1 MTTLSNYMKGG
12 EDLNARRKSIIS
24 LAFSTMDTA
33 GSGVIE
39 PEVLLST
46 YNAAKHPDVI
56 SKKMSEES
64 ALSEFLNSF
73 DVGSDVEGKV
83 TRREFERFYK
93 KISSSTADDEK
104 FEAMI
109 RGLYGID
116 GQGNY
121 QTSATSRLMA
131 RNDAQDNLNTSSAR
145 SDLELEQQANNIRE
159 NSRAVL
165 GKLVSNNSR
174 GSSDLSSSM
183 LEMTLNSS
191 HPDGVLQNDST
202 TLAIAAAGPNAP
214 SQSPAYPPRTAFP
227 TPVVAI
233 PAGVAHI
240 VSKLKAKLRSYGVYG
255 FVGLQRAIR
264 SMDKADKR
272 RISMADFKVAMRK
285 AEVGLTDAEV
295 RMLFDYFNNEHRG
308 SIDTDNFVTVVRSV
322 LNDRR
327 LILVKQAFSKLDL
340 NGEGAIDAGKL
351 AELYDAAAAPDVIA
365 GRATA
370 EDNLYEFLE
379 TFDVGG
385 EVNGMVTISEFVN
398 YYTNIGSCVDNDE
411 YFEVMLRNAWH
422 LGGERQETSKRVLVT
437 RKDGSQVQRIMKLL
451 LFLWKRSHYRM
462 TGTTTAVSL
471 SIDAL

>member
-12 EDLNARRKSIIS
+12 EDLNARRRSIIS
-24 LAFSTMDTA
+24 LAFSTMDTS

-39 PEVLLST
+39 PELLLST

-56 SKKMSEES
+56 SKKMSEET
-64 ALSEFLNSF
+64 ALSEFLNTF
-73 DVGSDVEGKV
+73 DVGSEVEGKV
-83 TRREFERFYK
+83 TRHEFESYYK
-93 KISSSTADDEK
+93 RMSSNTADDEK

-109 RGLYGID
+109 RGLYRIS
-116 GQGNY
+116 GQGSN

-131 RNDAQDNLNTSSAR
+131 QNDADDKLNNAGNKN
-145 SDLELEQQANNIRE
+145 DIELQHQANKIRE
-159 NSRAVL
+159 NSKAVL
-165 GKLVSNNSR
+165 DKLVSNNSR
-174 GSSDLSSSM
+174 GPSDLSSSV
-183 LEMTLNSS
+183 LEMTLNSA
-191 HPDGVLQNDST
+191 HPDGELENDSI

-272 RISMADFKVAMRK
+272 RISMVDFKVAMRK
-285 AEVGLTDAEV
+285 AESGLTDAEV

-308 SIDTDNFVTVVRSV
+308 SIDTENFITVVRSV

-385 EVNGMVTISEFVN
+385 EINGMVTMSEFIN
-398 YYTNIGSCVDNDE
+398 YYTNIGSCVDNHE

-422 LGGERQETSKRVLVT
+422 LGGERQETFKRVLVT
-437 RKDGSQVQRIMKLL
+437 RKDGSQVQCLHD
-451 LFLWKRSHYRM
+451 F
-462 TGTTTAVSL
+462 
-471 SIDAL
+471 

>member
-12 EDLNARRKSIIS
+12 EDLNARRKAIIS
-24 LAFSTMDTA
+24 LAFTTMDTA
-33 GSGVIE
+33 GSGTIE

-46 YNAAKHPDVI
+46 YNAAQHPDVI
-56 SKKMSEES
+56 GKKMSEES

-73 DVGSDVEGKV
+73 DVGSEVEGKV
-83 TRREFERFYK
+83 TRHEFESYYK
-93 KISSSTADDEK
+93 KISYSILDDEK

-109 RGLYGID
+109 RGLYRIV
-116 GQGNY
+116 GQESS
-121 QTSATSRLMA
+121 QTSATSRLL
-131 RNDAQDNLNTSSAR
+131 AQNVGEDNLSAL
-145 SDLELEQQANNIRE
+145 SIKNNKEQQQHANKIKE
-159 NSRAVL
+159 NSKAVL
-165 GKLVSNNSR
+165 GKLVSNNQRSP
-174 GSSDLSSSM
+174 SDLSSSV
-183 LEMTLNSS
+183 LEMALNSPHS
-191 HPDGVLQNDST
+191 DGVLENDALT
-202 TLAIAAAGPNAP
+202 IAIATAGPNAP
-214 SQSPAYPPRTAFP
+214 SMSSPYPPRTAFP

-264 SMDKADKR
+264 SMDKSDKR
-272 RISMADFKVAMRK
+272 RISMTDFKIAMRK
-285 AEVGLTDAEV
+285 AEVGLSDAEV

-308 SIDTDNFVTVVRSV
+308 SIDTEYFVKIVRSV

-370 EDNLYEFLE
+370 EDNLFEFLE

-385 EVNGMVTISEFVN
+385 EINGMVTISEFIN

-411 YFEVMLRNAWH
+411 YFEVMVRNAWH
-422 LGGERQETSKRVLVT
+422 LGGERHETAKRVLVT
-437 RKDGSQVQRIMKLL
+437 RKDGSQVQCCAMRCCAM
-451 LFLWKRSHYRM
+451 RC
-462 TGTTTAVSL
+462 GAVL
-471 SIDAL
+471 CVHDYQEVQ

>member
-24 LAFSTMDTA
+24 LAFSTMDTS

-73 DVGSDVEGKV
+73 DVGSEVEGKV
-83 TRREFERFYK
+83 TRREFESYYK
-93 KISSSTADDEK
+93 RISSSTADDEK
-104 FEAMI
+104 FETMI
-109 RGLYGID
+109 RGLYRIA
-116 GQGNY
+116 GQGSN

-131 RNDAQDNLNTSSAR
+131 QNNAEDNSNTSSTAN
-145 SDLELEQQANNIRE
+145 DLELQQQAMNIRE
-159 NSRAVL
+159 NSKAVL
-165 GKLVSNNSR
+165 GKLVSNNPR
-174 GSSDLSSSM
+174 GSSDISSSM
-183 LEMTLNSS
+183 LEMTLNSP
-191 HPDGVLQNDST
+191 HPDGVLENDSIT
-202 TLAIAAAGPNAP
+202 MAIAAAGPNAP

-308 SIDTDNFVTVVRSV
+308 SIDTENFVTVVRSV

-351 AELYDAAAAPDVIA
+351 AELYDSAAAPDVIA
-365 GRATA
+365 GRTTA
-370 EDNLYEFLE
+370 EDNLFEFLE

-385 EVNGMVTISEFVN
+385 EINGMVTISEFIN

-437 RKDGSQVQRIMKLL
+437 RKDGSQVRCSTVFMR
-451 LFLWKRSHYRM
+451 FLESVVTIK
-462 TGTTTAVSL
+462 
-471 SIDAL
+471 

>member
-12 EDLNARRKSIIS
+12 EDLNAIRKSIIS
-24 LAFSTMDTA
+24 LAFSTMDAT

-46 YNAAKHPDVI
+46 YNAAMHPDVI

-73 DVGSDVEGKV
+73 DVGSEVEGKV
-83 TRREFERFYK
+83 TRREFERYYK
-93 KISSSTADDEK
+93 KISSATADDEK

-109 RGLYGID
+109 RGLYGIA
-116 GQGNY
+116 GQGND

-131 RNDAQDNLNTSSAR
+131 QNDTEDNLNTSSTQN
-145 SDLELEQQANNIRE
+145 DPEVQQQANKIRE
-159 NSRAVL
+159 NSKAVL

-174 GSSDLSSSM
+174 EPSDLSASM
-183 LEMTLNSS
+183 LEMSLNSS
-191 HPDGVLQNDST
+191 HPDGVLENDSI
-202 TLAIAAAGPNAP
+202 TLAIAIAGPNAP
-214 SQSPAYPPRTAFP
+214 SKSPAYPPRTAFP
-227 TPVVAI
+227 APVVAI

-308 SIDTDNFVTVVRSV
+308 SIDTENFVSVVRSV

-385 EVNGMVTISEFVN
+385 EINGMVTISEFIN
-398 YYTNIGSCVDNDE
+398 YYTNIGSCVDNEE

-422 LGGERQETSKRVLVT
+422 LGGERQEISKRVLVT
-437 RKDGSQVQRIMKLL
+437 RKDGSQVL
-451 LFLWKRSHYRM
+451 RSTM
-462 TGTTTAVSL
+462 L
-471 SIDAL
+471 S